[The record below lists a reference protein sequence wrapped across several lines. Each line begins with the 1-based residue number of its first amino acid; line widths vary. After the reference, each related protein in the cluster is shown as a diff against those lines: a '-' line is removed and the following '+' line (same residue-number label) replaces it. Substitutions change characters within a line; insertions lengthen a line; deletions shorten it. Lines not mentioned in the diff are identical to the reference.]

1 MKNILEFLEKSA
13 EAYPDKIAFGDEF
26 SEMTYRD
33 FLLMAQTIGSVLLK
47 SAIKRSPVAVLLD
60 KTAESLA
67 ALMGVVYSGSFYTVL
82 DTEMPAARMGAIL
95 KDLSPMAILTEKGHE
110 RQLSGT
116 NFQGHIF
123 LMEDMLSESP
133 DREAL
138 LRVREKSIDIDPVYV
153 LFTSGSTGV
162 PKGAVVCHR
171 SVIAYTEWV
180 GETFKLDENTVF
192 GNQTPFYF
200 SMSVLDIFST
210 LRNAATMHI
219 IPRKLFAFPAK
230 LIEYLNARS
239 VNTLYWVPSALSIVS
254 NWKLF
259 DYVPIPPLKTVLFAG
274 EVMPAKV
281 LNYWSS
287 HLPETLF
294 ANLYGPT
301 EVTDICTYY
310 IVNRAFDDAEAI
322 PIGNACNNCDVLVIA
337 PDGRKAGLG
346 EEGELYV
353 RGSFLSMGYYNNPGK
368 TAEAFVQNP
377 LNPHYPE
384 LLYKTGDIVKRNDL
398 GELLYVTRKD
408 FQIKHMGYRIELGE
422 IEAAAYASKD
432 IASCAAI
439 YDPQDDQIILF
450 YQGGSADSLDIS
462 EALRKRLP
470 RYMLPS
476 RLIRLDKMLYNRN
489 GKIDRH
495 RLKNKYET
503 EYNETTPMRKIP
515 HDQTRT

>member
-1 MKNILEFLEKSA
+1 MKNILEYLENSA
-13 EAYPDKIAFGDEF
+13 EVFPDKIAFSDEF

-33 FLLMAQTIGSVLLK
+33 FLLKAQTIGSVLLK
-47 SAIKRSPVAVLLD
+47 SSIQRSPVAVLFD

-67 ALMGVVYSGSFYTVL
+67 ALMGVIYSGNFYTVL
-82 DTEMPAARMGAIL
+82 DAEMPAARMDAIL
-95 KDLSPMAILTEKGHE
+95 KGLSPVAILTKQSHEK
-110 RQLSGT
+110 QLWETS
-116 NFQGHIF
+116 FQGHVF
-123 LMEDMLSESP
+123 LMENMHSESP

-138 LRVREKSIDIDPVYV
+138 LRVREKSIDTDPVYV
-153 LFTSGSTGV
+153 LFTSGSTGI

-171 SVIAYTEWV
+171 SVIAYAEWV
-180 GETFKLDENTVF
+180 GETFKLDEKTVF

-230 LIEYLNARS
+230 LIEYLNARN
-239 VNTLYWVPSALSIVS
+239 VNTLYWVPSALSIIS

-259 DYVPIPPLKTVLFAG
+259 DYMPALSLKSVLFAG

-281 LNYWSS
+281 LNYWAA

-310 IVNRAFDDAEAI
+310 IVNRVFGDAEAI
-322 PIGNACNNCDVLVIA
+322 PIGNACNNCDVLVIT
-337 PDGRKAGLG
+337 PDGREAGPD

-353 RGSFLSMGYYNNPGK
+353 RGSFLAAGYYNNPQK
-368 TAEAFVQNP
+368 TAEAFIQNP

-384 LLYKTGDIVKRNDL
+384 LVYKTGDIVKRNSR
-398 GELLYVTRKD
+398 GELLYITRID

-422 IEAAAYASKD
+422 IEAAAYASED
-432 IASCAAI
+432 IVSCAAI
-439 YDPQDDQIILF
+439 YDAQTDQIILL
-450 YQGGSADSLDIS
+450 YQGGSADSLAVS
-462 EALRKRLP
+462 EALRNRLP
-470 RYMLPS
+470 KYMLPS
-476 RLIRLDKMLYNRN
+476 RLIRLAQMLYNQN
-489 GKIDRH
+489 GKIDRA
-495 RLKNKYET
+495 RLRIKYET
-503 EYNETTPMRKIP
+503 EYKEDAS
-515 HDQTRT
+515 HG